1 MKADAAKHKS
11 GKADKRNNKINVN
24 ILNKKTILI
33 RLKTLLIYAN
43 K

>member
-1 MKADAAKHKS
+1 MKVDAVKHRS
-11 GKADKRNNKINVN
+11 GEADKRDNKMNVN
-24 ILNKKTILI
+24 ILNKKIILI